1 MSIDQASLGSVEVAL
16 TPQERF
22 EEYLQ
27 SRGLRHTE
35 QRRFLVKLVFSRH
48 EHFDADMLIENLPRK
63 GQPGYVSVSTATVY
77 RTLKEFVDAGLLNSF
92 QLDGRTVYEHD
103 YGYPQHDHLYCTRC
117 RTLVEFRSDALIE
130 LLNQVGAEHGF
141 RVIDHHLIIN
151 GLCGDCAKVRRRKK
165 RKQDLV

>member
-1 MSIDQASLGSVEVAL
+1 MPQDFSLGEVQVSL
-16 TPQERF
+16 SPRERF

-27 SRGLRHTE
+27 SRGKRTTQ
-35 QRRFLVKLVFSRH
+35 QRRALVDFIFERHDHFNADELIDAYSARHHGEKISR
-48 EHFDADMLIENLPRK
+48 P
-63 GQPGYVSVSTATVY
+63 TVY
-77 RTLKEFVDAGLLNSF
+77 RTLDQLVEAGLLRKMSLGN
-92 QLDGRTVYEHD
+92 RAVYEHD

-130 LLNQVGAEHGF
+130 LLNQVGADHGF

>member
-63 GQPGYVSVSTATVY
+63 GKPGYVSPATVY

-117 RTLVEFRSDALIE
+117 RTLVEFRSEALIE
-130 LLNQVGAEHGF
+130 LRNQVGTEHGF
-141 RVIDHHLIIN
+141 RVLDHRLIIN